1 MIVERGA
8 FPRGS
13 EVVLPARQRKAFG
26 FVPRVQFRASIQH
39 AAAVRPG
46 QASGISARLPEI
58 LIDAVRGV

>member
-13 EVVLPARQRKAFG
+13 EVVVPARQRKAFG

-39 AAAVRPG
+39 AAAARP
-46 QASGISARLPEI
+46 AKP
-58 LIDAVRGV
+58 AVLAW